1 MIFINGIFIRYW
13 DYLSVNQRLMKIINQ
28 NCRVRIADIIYIKIK
43 VFKILQ
49 YIEMKIKLS
58 NLLGFIEK

>member
-1 MIFINGIFIRYW
+1 
-13 DYLSVNQRLMKIINQ
+13 MKIINQ